1 MQRERNP
8 RPEIFLLLYLLS
20 KGRNETLFLQRSRVC
35 PQRDVAGP
43 KTVKHDTLE
52 RCCET
57 TTEQN
62 SVQNSRE
69 IGGEKKGRKKKKKT
83 LSIPRRGTGRGRAH
97 DIEPRDGPA
106 DTELS
111 GPAIASS
118 HGRVKARG
126 AARGT
131 GRTPTSHEFEQERG
145 RQKDSGAERESES
158 PRSREKKESLTAG
171 PVHGERTIQKDERRG
186 CGRARTMVLLL
197 LLLRLRG
204 CARRRTRSKRA
215 RARYRDS

>member
-1 MQRERNP
+1 MPAERCGRPENSETRYPRAVLRNNNGTKLGAKLERN
-8 RPEIFLLLYLLS
+8 RE
-20 KGRNETLFLQRSRVC
+20 GR
-35 PQRDVAGP
+35 
-43 KTVKHDTLE
+43 
-52 RCCET
+52 
-57 TTEQN
+57 
-62 SVQNSRE
+62 
-69 IGGEKKGRKKKKKT
+69 KKGGKKKKKHF

>member
-1 MQRERNP
+1 MPAERCGRPENSETRYPRAVLRNNNGTKFGAKLERN
-8 RPEIFLLLYLLS
+8 R
-20 KGRNETLFLQRSRVC
+20 
-35 PQRDVAGP
+35 
-43 KTVKHDTLE
+43 
-52 RCCET
+52 
-57 TTEQN
+57 
-62 SVQNSRE
+62 
-69 IGGEKKGRKKKKKT
+69 GGEKRAEKKKKHF

-197 LLLRLRG
+197 LLLLRLRG

>member
-1 MQRERNP
+1 MG
-8 RPEIFLLLYLLS
+8 
-20 KGRNETLFLQRSRVC
+20 KKDGKETLSFYSETRHRSWRV
-35 PQRDVAGP
+35 
-43 KTVKHDTLE
+43 
-52 RCCET
+52 
-57 TTEQN
+57 
-62 SVQNSRE
+62 
-69 IGGEKKGRKKKKKT
+69 
-83 LSIPRRGTGRGRAH
+83 H

-145 RQKDSGAERESES
+145 RQRDSGAERESES

-171 PVHGERTIQKDERRG
+171 PVHGERTIQKDKRRLCKSEDYGPPSVTWMCEEEDSIEASKKHDCNSRRKELRRRRRRMAERR
-186 CGRARTMVLLL
+186 
-197 LLLRLRG
+197 
-204 CARRRTRSKRA
+204 RRRRDEEDKRRRRRM
-215 RARYRDS
+215 RASR